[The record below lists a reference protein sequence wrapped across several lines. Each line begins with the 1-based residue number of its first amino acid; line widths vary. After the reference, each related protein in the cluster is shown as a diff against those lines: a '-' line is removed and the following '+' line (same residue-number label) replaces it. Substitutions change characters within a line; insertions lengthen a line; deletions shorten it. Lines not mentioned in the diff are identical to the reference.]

1 MIQFALVENDGKYYI
16 LNYNRELVLEK
27 KKLEMMLKNRPF
39 KKTRIDALTEARQ
52 KKGYIFFT
60 TSITPWR

>member
-1 MIQFALVENDGKYYI
+1 MVQFALVEHYGRYYL
-16 LNYNRELVLEK
+16 LNYNKKLLLEK
-27 KKLEMMLKNRPF
+27 KKLEIMLKNRPF

-52 KKGYIFFT
+52 KKGSIVFI